1 MRNDW
6 SPPPYLAQLLIYSPA
21 FQIQL
26 KIYRFH
32 QFNSQRQEIFYCVP
46 SVSTE
51 HVIVAS
57 LQDSP
62 CGSSPLCSPLPHCIG
77 PTHITTLFPHF
88 HVSNPWV
95 AWHRQNNYP
104 LAANRR
110 GSITHQKTLGWRVA
124 EHDSDSGLCGS
135 RSRVTVMRL
144 AQSYLLCLLVQARGL
159 LHISRVPRH
168 RRLCSSCSI
177 CWFSF
182 PSSSCPPVPLP
193 KIPFI

>member
-1 MRNDW
+1 M
-6 SPPPYLAQLLIYSPA
+6 S
-21 FQIQL
+21 
-26 KIYRFH
+26 K
-32 QFNSQRQEIFYCVP
+32 
-46 SVSTE
+46 E

-144 AQSYLLCLLVQARGL
+144 AQSYLLCLLVQA
-159 LHISRVPRH
+159 SR
-168 RRLCSSCSI
+168 
-177 CWFSF
+177 
-182 PSSSCPPVPLP
+182 SSSHVLSSQTSASLLKLFHLLVLLPQFFLPPSTTPQNPFHMKLCLVPSKEFIVLFSMLP
-193 KIPFI
+193 